1 MHPMNHM
8 GRMLLHD
15 LVKPLVR
22 LLQVLTV
29 SLDRVRV
36 TTRFMLP
43 TASALLSH
51 PTNLSKIQTLYLAPP
66 QVVKASSWQEAFA

>member
-1 MHPMNHM
+1 M

-36 TTRFMLP
+36 TTRLVLP
-43 TASALLSH
+43 TRTTLFSH
-51 PTNLSKIQTLYLAPP
+51 NLNSPI
-66 QVVKASSWQEAFA
+66 